1 MEALDIVEINEIMTP
16 GEINEIMT
24 PGIRVGH
31 HNAHRV
37 LPPGKRLAL
46 DNYIPPQTRVP
57 KLSAQDVALRP
68 VRRPPP
74 ILGEEL
80 ATLGQARKA

>member
-46 DNYIPPQTRVP
+46 DIF
-57 KLSAQDVALRP
+57 LHRP
-68 VRRPPP
+68 EC
-74 ILGEEL
+74 LNS
-80 ATLGQARKA
+80 ARKTSPSVQSAAPPFLVKIWLH